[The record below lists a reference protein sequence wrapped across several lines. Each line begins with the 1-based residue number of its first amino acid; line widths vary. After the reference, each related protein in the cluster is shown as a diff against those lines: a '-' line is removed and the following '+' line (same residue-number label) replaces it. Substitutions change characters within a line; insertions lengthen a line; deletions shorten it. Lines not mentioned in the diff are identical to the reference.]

1 MIGIFL
7 ATYAAVF
14 VAEIVGDKL
23 LYTTGV
29 LATRYRTVPLIM
41 GMLAAFMGKMAVAV
55 AVGSAISKLPPLLV
69 AAVTSLSFI
78 SVAIVLWRKPVGRT
92 KEEMDRKYAKAAMVS
107 FAAIFF
113 SEWGDVGQ
121 ITAATMAARFGAP
134 FMVWAGAVSAM
145 VTKGA
150 LAASVGAGVRQW
162 LVARIPPRA
171 VRYAGVSA
179 LLLLGL
185 LSVLETL
192 AEGHG

>member
-1 MIGIFL
+1 MIAILF
-7 ATYAAVF
+7 ATYGAVF

-29 LATRYRTVPLIM
+29 LATRYRTVSVMI
-41 GMLAAFMGKMAVAV
+41 GMLIAFMVKMAVAV

-69 AAVTSLSFI
+69 ATLTGLSFI
-78 SVAIVLWRKPVGRT
+78 GVAITLWRKPVERKSEEKDRRTGRGVI
-92 KEEMDRKYAKAAMVS
+92 VS

-134 FMVWAGAVSAM
+134 MLVWVGAVAAM

-150 LAASVGAGVRQW
+150 LAASIGAGVRQW
-162 LVARIPPRA
+162 IVARVPPKA

-179 LLLLGL
+179 LLVLGL
-185 LSVLETL
+185 LSILETL
-192 AEGHG
+192 TEGHA